1 MIVVIG
7 RRDGRRHI
15 QRHVLAVP
23 LALAQGHY
31 EDLTDLQL
39 QAFIDE
45 LTAEHARRRD
55 AVTRQADLTA
65 KCVGYDPRASQI
77 RRAA

>member
-7 RRDGRRHI
+7 RRDGRRHMK
-15 QRHVLAVP
+15 RHVLRVP

-31 EDLTDLQL
+31 EDLSDLQL

-55 AVTRQADLTA
+55 AVTHQAGLTA
-65 KCVGYDPRASQI
+65 KCADYDPFASQI